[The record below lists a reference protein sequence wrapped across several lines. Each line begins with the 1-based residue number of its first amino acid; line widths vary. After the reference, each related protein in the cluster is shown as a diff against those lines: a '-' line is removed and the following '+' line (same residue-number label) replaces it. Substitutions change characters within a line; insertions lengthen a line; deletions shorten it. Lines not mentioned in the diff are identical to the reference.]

1 MSALD
6 DHGPES
12 QHPDGY
18 VTHREFDLWRGLH
31 DRVHES
37 EVEAVHTAR
46 DSMSRRLDGMNEFRD
61 TLRDQ
66 QQTFL
71 TRQTYELR
79 HEDLVHRIEAAEK
92 AQTAALARLEG
103 RSTAVSWFAPN
114 APAVISMLLAVCAL
128 LVALWVALH
137 P

>member
-1 MSALD
+1 VIATD
-6 DHGPES
+6 EHGPQS

-31 DRVHES
+31 DQVHDS
-37 EVEAVHTAR
+37 ETEAVSTAR
-46 DSMSRRLDGMNEFRD
+46 DAMNRRLDGMNEFRD
-61 TLRDQ
+61 TLKDQ
-66 QQTFL
+66 QASFL

-92 AQTAALARLEG
+92 MQTAAMARLEG
-103 RSTAVSWFAPN
+103 RTAATSWFVPN
-114 APAVISMLLAVCAL
+114 GPAVASMLLAVCAL